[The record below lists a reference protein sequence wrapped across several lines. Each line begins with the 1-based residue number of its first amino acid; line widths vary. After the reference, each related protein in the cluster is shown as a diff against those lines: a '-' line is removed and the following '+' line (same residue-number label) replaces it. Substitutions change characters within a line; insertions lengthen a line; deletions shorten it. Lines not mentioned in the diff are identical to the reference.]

1 MNTDVLESFALK
13 NAYQSSEN
21 GNFAE
26 AMDWLKRIPSNK
38 RPKELECHVAYSYA
52 KTLLGKKNWG
62 KAVDYL
68 EVACSKT
75 NDYLLQKRLS
85 LARQRKPLMA
95 DNIWETMNSVTDRPV
110 RLNINQLKPEV
121 ESVWACSAYYSR
133 GSKQSSPWS
142 KLLRIDK
149 KMHEIEEEDIEAAHG
164 LSSAF
169 LCRFIHDMTNILS
182 YADAVVAIPPNPYR
196 YINRGWSFPDILA
209 KGIQKY
215 LALPYEQFALKL
227 IDTNLELRGLNS
239 FERRTRILGAICAD
253 NIGLAKGREVILVD
267 DVITSGATMQEAAR
281 HLKGAGVKKVH
292 AIALCH
298 TEG

>member
-1 MNTDVLESFALK
+1 
-13 NAYQSSEN
+13 
-21 GNFAE
+21 
-26 AMDWLKRIPSNK
+26 
-38 RPKELECHVAYSYA
+38 
-52 KTLLGKKNWG
+52 
-62 KAVDYL
+62 
-68 EVACSKT
+68 
-75 NDYLLQKRLS
+75 
-85 LARQRKPLMA
+85 
-95 DNIWETMNSVTDRPV
+95 
-110 RLNINQLKPEV
+110 
-121 ESVWACSAYYSR
+121 
-133 GSKQSSPWS
+133 
-142 KLLRIDK
+142 
-149 KMHEIEEEDIEAAHG
+149 
-164 LSSAF
+164 
-169 LCRFIHDMTNILS
+169 MTNILS

-239 FERRTRILGAICAD
+239 FERRTRIRGAICAD